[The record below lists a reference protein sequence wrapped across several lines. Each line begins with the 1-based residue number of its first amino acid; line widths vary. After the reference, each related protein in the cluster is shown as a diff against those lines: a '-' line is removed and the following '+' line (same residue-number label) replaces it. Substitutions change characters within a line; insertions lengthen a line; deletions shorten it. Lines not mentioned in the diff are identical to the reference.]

1 VASNHGA
8 VTTALLLAVGLVLAP
23 GVGRGVAGA
32 GSAADGPMMGR
43 AVDDPARVDGFLRIE
58 WSVGATEPGQ
68 SRIVGYVYN
77 DYREDAVNVQL
88 RISQLDAAGRPGA
101 SVVQPVGDTV
111 RAGGRAF
118 FDLRVAGN
126 GSVYRVAVGSFD
138 FMADGPWTTAT
149 TEQFLAAAGFQKM
162 VADSPAKAA
171 HLERLTP
178 ARRMIAHRRAGRLYY
193 LYADPEVCKCL
204 YVGTAEQ
211 YQLALEKRRESDEL
225 VAMQEHLDYDTGTWD
240 LWAPW
245 P

>member
-1 VASNHGA
+1 MASNHGA

-32 GSAADGPMMGR
+32 GSTADGPMMGR
-43 AVDDPARVDGFLRIE
+43 AVDGPARVDGFLRVE

-178 ARRMIAHRRAGRLYY
+178 ARRMVAHRRAGRLYY

>member
-43 AVDDPARVDGFLRIE
+43 AVDGPARVDGFLRVE

-126 GSVYRVAVGSFD
+126 GPVYRVAVGSFD

-178 ARRMIAHRRAGRLYY
+178 ARRMVAHRRAGRLYY

>member
-1 VASNHGA
+1 MASNHGA

-32 GSAADGPMMGR
+32 GSTADGPMMGR

>member
-1 VASNHGA
+1 MASNHGA

-32 GSAADGPMMGR
+32 GSTADGPMMGR

-178 ARRMIAHRRAGRLYY
+178 ARRMVAHRRAGRLYY

>member
-1 VASNHGA
+1 MASNHGA

-32 GSAADGPMMGR
+32 GSTADGPMMGR
-43 AVDDPARVDGFLRIE
+43 AVDGPARVDGFLRVE

-77 DYREDAVNVQL
+77 DYPEDAVNVQL

-126 GSVYRVAVGSFD
+126 GPVYRVAVGSFD

-171 HLERLTP
+171 HLEGLTP
-178 ARRMIAHRRAGRLYY
+178 ARRMVAHRRDGRLYY

>member
-1 VASNHGA
+1 
-8 VTTALLLAVGLVLAP
+8 LLLAVGLVLAP

-178 ARRMIAHRRAGRLYY
+178 ARRMVAHRRAGRLYY

>member
-1 VASNHGA
+1 VASKRGA
-8 VTTALLLAVGLVLAP
+8 VATALLLGAGLVMGLGVGP
-23 GVGRGVAGA
+23 GVARA
-32 GSAADGPMMGR
+32 GSAADEQMLRPGP
-43 AVDDPARVDGFLRIE
+43 APASD
-58 WSVGATEPGQ
+58 AT
-68 SRIVGYVYN
+68 
-77 DYREDAVNVQL
+77 
-88 RISQLDAAGRPGA
+88 GRPGA

-111 RAGGRAF
+111 RAGGHAF

-126 GSVYRVAVGSFD
+126 SPVYRVAVGSFD
-138 FMADGPWTTAT
+138 FRADGPWTTAT
-149 TEQFLAAAGFQKM
+149 TEPFLAAAGFQKM

-178 ARRMIAHRRAGRLYY
+178 ARRMVAHRRDGRLYY

-240 LWAPW
+240 LGAPW